1 MVIQQRALLRAL
13 SDCCPSRAGVAV
25 SGAQPACDAVP
36 DSSPAHRR
44 AAAKPADRRPARR
57 RAELAPRAGDWRKN
71 AQPDRRLLGG
81 SRTHRR
87 PRCPANPRCTGR
99 RLNQFACS
107 GNSRSHRTSNAVTL
121 GVYSCSSPNDE
132 LPQGARMAA
141 LAPSSQDRWLDLNDV
156 LRELVTEGYLSQD
169 DTETA
174 LTQRRSAVNIQLHP
188 LEFLASQQFDDLKRP
203 GKKLDLETLTAW
215 LAKASGQPYM
225 RIDPLKINV
234 AAVTP
239 LMSYAFAQRHKILAV
254 AVDRES
260 VTIASAQP
268 YVRSWEA
275 DLAHVLKLQIKRVV
289 ANPTDIQRMAMEFFR
304 LAKSVSGANASEQ
317 KMSNMGNF
325 EQLLKL
331 GASDQEPD
339 ANDAHIVNIVDWLF
353 QYAFQQRA
361 SDIHI
366 EPRREQG
373 TVRFRIDGVLHNVY
387 QFPAQVIMAIVSRLK
402 SLGRMNVAEKR
413 KPQDGRVK
421 TTTPENRE
429 VELRLSTLP
438 TAFGEKM
445 VMRIFDPEVLL
456 KDFDQLGFSS
466 DDLRRWQEMTRQ
478 PNGIILVTGPTGSG
492 KTTTLYT
499 TLKKLATSEVN
510 LCTIEDPIEMV
521 EPAFNQM
528 QVQHNIDLSFAAGV
542 RALMRQDPDIIM
554 IGEIRDLETAEMA
567 IQAALT
573 GHLVLSTLH
582 TNDAPSAISRML
594 ELGVPHYLLKAT
606 ILGVMAQRL
615 VRTLCPHCKAP
626 INLNETDWQT
636 LTRPWQAPVPPG
648 AHQAVGCVECR
659 DTGYRGRAGVYEIMV
674 MSDNIKA
681 LISADLDLTAMRRQA
696 FKEGTRSLRLS
707 GAQKVSAGLTT
718 LEEVLRVTPQ
728 SEQR

>member
-1 MVIQQRALLRAL
+1 MSV
-13 SDCCPSRAGVAV
+13 
-25 SGAQPACDAVP
+25 
-36 DSSPAHRR
+36 
-44 AAAKPADRRPARR
+44 
-57 RAELAPRAGDWRKN
+57 LASA
-71 AQPDRRLLGG
+71 
-81 SRTHRR
+81 T
-87 PRCPANPRCTGR
+87 
-99 RLNQFACS
+99 
-107 GNSRSHRTSNAVTL
+107 
-121 GVYSCSSPNDE
+121 
-132 LPQGARMAA
+132 
-141 LAPSSQDRWLDLNDV
+141 QDRPLDLNDL
-156 LRELVTEGYLSQD
+156 LRDLVAQGFIDQNSVD
-169 DTETA
+169 DA
-174 LTQRRSAVNIQLHP
+174 VKLRRTSVNFQLHP
-188 LEFLASQQFDDLKRP
+188 LEFLAAQQFDNLQRP
-203 GKKLDLETLTAW
+203 GKKLDLETLTNW
-215 LAKASGQPYM
+215 LAQQAGQPYM

-268 YVRSWEA
+268 YVSAWEA
-275 DLAHVLKLQIKRVV
+275 DLTHVLKLPIKRVI
-289 ANPTDIQRMAMEFFR
+289 ANPIDIQRLTVEFFR
-304 LAKSVSGANASEQ
+304 LAKSVSGANAIDQ
-317 KMSNMGNF
+317 KLSNLGNF

-373 TVRFRIDGVLHNVY
+373 TVRFRIDGMLHNVY
-387 QFPAQVIMAIVSRLK
+387 QFPPQVTMAIVSRLK

-421 TTTPENRE
+421 TTTPEGGE

-466 DDLRRWQEMTRQ
+466 DDLRRWQDMTQQ

-528 QVQHNIDLSFAAGV
+528 QVQHNIDLTFASGV

-582 TNDAPSAISRML
+582 TNDAPSAISRLL

-615 VRTLCPHCKAP
+615 VRTLCPHCKEP
-626 INLNETDWQT
+626 MELEEGDWQT
-636 LTRPWQAPVPPG
+636 LTRPWQAPVPTG
-648 AHQAVGCVECR
+648 AHRAVGCAECR
-659 DTGYRGRAGVYEIMV
+659 NTGYRGRAGVYEIML
-674 MSDNIKA
+674 MSDNVKG

-696 FKEGTRSLRLS
+696 FKEGMRSLRLS

-718 LEEVLRVTPQ
+718 VEEVLRVTPQ

>member
-1 MVIQQRALLRAL
+1 M
-13 SDCCPSRAGVAV
+13 S
-25 SGAQPACDAVP
+25 VP
-36 DSSPAHRR
+36 
-44 AAAKPADRRPARR
+44 
-57 RAELAPRAGDWRKN
+57 L
-71 AQPDRRLLGG
+71 
-81 SRTHRR
+81 
-87 PRCPANPRCTGR
+87 
-99 RLNQFACS
+99 
-107 GNSRSHRTSNAVTL
+107 VT
-121 GVYSCSSPNDE
+121 
-132 LPQGARMAA
+132 
-141 LAPSSQDRWLDLNDV
+141 QDRCLDLNDL
-156 LRELVTEGYLSQD
+156 LRDLVAQGFISQD
-169 DTETA
+169 SAEHA
-174 LTQRRSAVNIQLHP
+174 LTTRRNAANSQLHP
-188 LEFLASQQFDDLKRP
+188 LEFLASQHLDDLSRP
-203 GKKLDLETLTAW
+203 GRRLDLESLTLW
-215 LAKASGQPYM
+215 LAQQAGQPYL
-225 RIDPLKINV
+225 RIDPLKIDV

-254 AVDRES
+254 SIDAEAITV
-260 VTIASAQP
+260 ASAQP
-268 YVRSWEA
+268 YVSAWEA
-275 DLAHVLKLQIKRVV
+275 NLTHVLKLPIKRVV
-289 ANPTDIQRMAMEFFR
+289 ANPVEIQRLTVEFFR
-304 LAKSVSGANASEQ
+304 LAKSVTGASADQ
-317 KMSNMGNF
+317 KSHAPGNF
-325 EQLLKL
+325 EQLLNL

-387 QFPAQVIMAIVSRLK
+387 QFPPQVTMAVVSRLK

-421 TTTPENRE
+421 TKTPEGGE

-499 TLKKLATSEVN
+499 TLKKLATPEVN

-528 QVQHNIDLSFAAGV
+528 QVQHNIELTFASGV

-582 TNDAPSAISRML
+582 TNDAPGAISRLL
-594 ELGVPHYLLKAT
+594 ELGVAPYLIKAT
-606 ILGVMAQRL
+606 LLGVMAQRL
-615 VRTLCPHCKAP
+615 VRTLCPHCKTP
-626 INLNETDWQT
+626 LTLDEDDWQS
-636 LTRPWQAPVPPG
+636 LTRPWQAPLPSHAHG
-648 AHQAVGCVECR
+648 ATGCLECR
-659 DTGYRGRAGVYEIMV
+659 DTGYRGRAGVYEIMQL
-674 MSDNIKA
+674 SDSLKA
-681 LISADLDLTAMRRQA
+681 LISADADLLAIRRQA
-696 FKEGTRSLRLS
+696 FQEGMRSLRLS
-707 GAQKVSAGLTT
+707 GAQKVAAGLTT
-718 LEEVLRVTPQ
+718 LEEILRVTPQ

>member
-1 MVIQQRALLRAL
+1 
-13 SDCCPSRAGVAV
+13 
-25 SGAQPACDAVP
+25 
-36 DSSPAHRR
+36 
-44 AAAKPADRRPARR
+44 
-57 RAELAPRAGDWRKN
+57 
-71 AQPDRRLLGG
+71 
-81 SRTHRR
+81 
-87 PRCPANPRCTGR
+87 
-99 RLNQFACS
+99 
-107 GNSRSHRTSNAVTL
+107 
-121 GVYSCSSPNDE
+121 
-132 LPQGARMAA
+132 MAA

-156 LRELVTEGYLSQD
+156 LRDLVAEGYLGQD
-169 DTETA
+169 DAETA

-188 LEFLASQQFDDLKRP
+188 LEFLASLQFDDLKRP
-203 GKKLDLETLTAW
+203 GKKLDVETLTAW
-215 LAKASGQPYM
+215 LAKTCGQPYM

-289 ANPTDIQRMAMEFFR
+289 ANPSDIQRMAMEFFR
-304 LAKSVSGANASEQ
+304 LAKSVSGASASEQ

-339 ANDAHIVNIVDWLF
+339 ANDAHIVNIVNWLF

-528 QVQHNIDLSFAAGV
+528 QVQHNIELSFAAGV

-573 GHLVLSTLH
+573 GHLVLLTLH

-707 GAQKVSAGLTT
+707 GAQKISAGLTT